1 MYRVSRE
8 GRRAHDHDPDN
19 NGGGKSSRYNKERL
33 VDAASSSASSS
44 YAYSEDKSKAFP
56 VGGGAAGVLRTRNS
70 RASLCLKLTA
80 TSVGL
85 FLLRGVSSKRSA
97 AMCVF
102 VPLLEGVR
110 VWLPPPLVRV
120 PTFSIS
126 LSLSPPRSK

>member
-19 NGGGKSSRYNKERL
+19 NGGGGSSRYNKERV

-44 YAYSEDKSKAFP
+44 YAYSDDKSKTFP
-56 VGGGAAGVLRTRNS
+56 VAGGAAGVLRTRNS

-85 FLLRGVSSKRSA
+85 FLLRGVHRS
-97 AMCVF
+97 MCPARGGS
-102 VPLLEGVR
+102 VPKMLTTAEMASREDELQSRIASLDQRLEVE
-110 VWLPPPLVRV
+110 
-120 PTFSIS
+120 
-126 LSLSPPRSK
+126 